1 MNERSFR
8 RQGNRVADARRQ
20 DTKALIR
27 QAALRQFAH
36 RGYSA
41 VSMRE
46 IAAEIGLRQGG
57 IYNHFASKQDLL
69 VDLMRTHMETLL
81 TVLDEALDGVA
92 GHEAR
97 LKAFMRFHVRYHIDH
112 PQNTFIAFMELRSL
126 EPEGYSIITRLRDQ
140 YEGTLRAI
148 LAEGCAAGVFRVAD
162 VPVHT
167 RALLSMMTGVTVWYR
182 DDGRLGRDAV
192 VDAYTQAAL
201 QSVGLPPIQRGTT
214 RCSCIR

>member
-1 MNERSFR
+1 
-8 RQGNRVADARRQ
+8 VADARRQ
-20 DTKALIR
+20 DTKALIP
-27 QAALRQFAH
+27 QAALGQFAR

-57 IYNHFASKQDLL
+57 IYNHFASKQELL
-69 VDLMRTHMETLL
+69 VDLMRAHMETLL
-81 TVLDEALDGVA
+81 TALDEALDGVA
-92 GHEAR
+92 WPAAR
-97 LKAFMRFHVRYHIDH
+97 LEAFVRFHVRYHIDH
-112 PQNTFIAFMELRSL
+112 PDNTFIAFMELRSL
-126 EPEGYSIITRLRDQ
+126 EPEGYSIVTRLRDQ

-182 DDGRLGRDAV
+182 DGGRLERDAV
-192 VDAYTQAAL
+192 VDVYAQAAL
-201 QSVGLPPIQRGTT
+201 QSVGLPPTQGGNT
-214 RCSCIR
+214 

>member
-1 MNERSFR
+1 M
-8 RQGNRVADARRQ
+8 ADARRQ

-36 RGYSA
+36 RGYSS

-46 IAAEIGLRQGG
+46 IAAEVGLRQGG
-57 IYNHFASKQDLL
+57 IYNHFASKQELL
-69 VDLMRTHMETLL
+69 VDMMRAHMETLL
-81 TVLDEALDGVA
+81 AALNEALDGFE
-92 GHEAR
+92 GITAR
-97 LKAFMRFHVRYHIDH
+97 LEAFVRFHVRYHIDH
-112 PQNTFIAFMELRSL
+112 PDHTFIAFMELRSL
-126 EPEGYSIITRLRDQ
+126 DPDGYSIITRLRDQ

-182 DDGRLGRDAV
+182 DGGRLDRDAV
-192 VDAYTQAAL
+192 VDVYAQAAL
-201 QSVGLPPIQRGTT
+201 QSVGLPPPQGGTA
-214 RCSCIR
+214 

>member
-1 MNERSFR
+1 MNECSFR
-8 RQGNRVADARRQ
+8 RQGNHVADARRQ
-20 DTKALIR
+20 DTKGLIR
-27 QAALRQFAH
+27 RAALRQFAR

-57 IYNHFASKQDLL
+57 IYNHFASKQELL

-81 TVLDEALDGVA
+81 TALDDALDGVE
-92 GHEAR
+92 GVTAR
-97 LKAFMRFHVRYHIDH
+97 LEAFVRSHVRYHIDH
-112 PQNTFIAFMELRSL
+112 PDNTFIAFMELRSL

-140 YEGTLRAI
+140 YEETLRAI
-148 LAEGCAAGVFRVAD
+148 LAEGYAAGAFHIAD

-182 DDGRLGRDAV
+182 DGGRLGRDAV

-201 QSVGLPPIQRGTT
+201 QSVGLPPTQGGNT
-214 RCSCIR
+214 